1 MDKEQ
6 PTCIQ
11 QWRFLLKTL
20 FFTKTFR
27 PAFTLIEVLI
37 SVLILSGTIVYA
49 LKIHSQ
55 NREQIIYIS
64 ERSKLSL
71 QDSLFVAEDTLRYH
85 KDTKTAYDIVEKY
98 FKVDDLKSRN
108 ILKKISRE
116 YFIPETIQLIAD
128 ETETPTAVVDEIK
141 IKDQFSSS
149 YFHFKINSF

>member
-1 MDKEQ
+1 
-6 PTCIQ
+6 
-11 QWRFLLKTL
+11 LKTL
-20 FFTKTFR
+20 LFAKTSR
-27 PAFTLIEVLI
+27 PAFTLIEILI

-71 QDSLFVAEDTLRYH
+71 QDSLFVADDTLQYH

-98 FKVDDLKSRN
+98 FKIDELKSRE
-108 ILKKISRE
+108 ILKNISRE
-116 YFIPETIQLIAD
+116 YYIPEPIQLIPEEQD
-128 ETETPTAVVDEIK
+128 TLTPTPAAEVEEIK
-141 IKDQFSSS
+141 IKDEYSSS

>member
-1 MDKEQ
+1 M
-6 PTCIQ
+6 
-11 QWRFLLKTL
+11 KTL
-20 FFTKTFR
+20 FFEKTSR
-27 PAFTLIEVLI
+27 PAFTLIEILI

-55 NREQIIYIS
+55 SHEQIVYIS

-71 QDSLFVAEDTLRYH
+71 QDSLFVADNTLRYH

-98 FKVDDLKSRN
+98 FKVEDLKSRE

-116 YFIPETIQLIAD
+116 YFIPEPIHLMAD
-128 ETETPTAVVDEIK
+128 EEATPTAVVDEIK
-141 IKDQFSSS
+141 IKDKFSSS

>member
-1 MDKEQ
+1 
-6 PTCIQ
+6 
-11 QWRFLLKTL
+11 LKTL
-20 FFTKTFR
+20 FFTKTLR
-27 PAFTLIEVLI
+27 PAFTLIEILI

-71 QDSLFVAEDTLRYH
+71 QDSLFVAEDTLKYH

-116 YFIPETIQLIAD
+116 YFIPEPIQLIG
-128 ETETPTAVVDEIK
+128 EEVGTPTAVVDEIK

-149 YFHFKINSF
+149 YFHFNINSF